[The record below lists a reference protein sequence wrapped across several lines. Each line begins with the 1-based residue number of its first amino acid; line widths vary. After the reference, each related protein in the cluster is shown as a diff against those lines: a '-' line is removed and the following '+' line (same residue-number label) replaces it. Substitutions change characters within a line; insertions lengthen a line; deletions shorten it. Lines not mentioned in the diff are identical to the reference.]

1 MPSYA
6 IDSDRQPMT
15 ATGIVSAVQE
25 WTETADGSR
34 RPSDTQAR
42 HELTGMP
49 LWGVE
54 VLYVQ
59 SSYGREST
67 CTARVT
73 SPAET
78 PCRAAL
84 SRSTFMR

>member
-6 IDSDRQPMT
+6 IDSHRQAMT

-42 HELTGMP
+42 DELTGMP
-49 LWGVE
+49 LWGGGGA
-54 VLYVQ
+54 LRAVQ
-59 SSYGREST
+59 LWPGVDV
-67 CTARVT
+67 AR
-73 SPAET
+73 
-78 PCRAAL
+78 RG
-84 SRSTFMR
+84 